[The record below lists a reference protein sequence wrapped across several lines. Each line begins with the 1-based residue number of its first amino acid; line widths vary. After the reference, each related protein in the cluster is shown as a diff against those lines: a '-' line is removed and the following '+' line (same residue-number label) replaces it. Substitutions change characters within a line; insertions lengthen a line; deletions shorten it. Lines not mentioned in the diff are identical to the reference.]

1 MSDHSQL
8 PPRFRAPSAL
18 TWVVVV
24 GFAAF
29 FIQGVIAS
37 DISFDRLMRGA
48 NNLVRFVGQ
57 AVPPDFTRMPNIA
70 DAMLET
76 MNIAIVG
83 VTFGCLFSIPLAI
96 LAARNTAPTML
107 VRTIARFVISVARTI
122 PDLIWAL
129 IFVVTVGLGPLAG
142 ILAIIMDTIGFAARF
157 YSERL

>member
-70 DAMLET
+70 YAMLET

-83 VTFGCLFSIPLAI
+83 VTFGCLF
-96 LAARNTAPTML
+96 
-107 VRTIARFVISVARTI
+107 
-122 PDLIWAL
+122 
-129 IFVVTVGLGPLAG
+129 
-142 ILAIIMDTIGFAARF
+142 
-157 YSERL
+157 